1 MARRATKTAGKR
13 KTGKQK
19 TAKAKK
25 STAKR
30 KTSRK
35 TAVKRAKPRKTA
47 EMKAAEDTNRQALWH
62 TYRDLQNR
70 VNQALDK
77 LSYHFQTRA
86 APEILIQD
94 KQELLFLLGE
104 CNYMART
111 CEELE
116 LSGRKSR

>member
-1 MARRATKTAGKR
+1 MARRATKT
-13 KTGKQK
+13 TGKQK
-19 TAKAKK
+19 TKKKHK
-25 STAKR
+25 STAKT

-35 TAVKRAKPRKTA
+35 TAVKRTKPRKTA
-47 EMKAAEDTNRQALWH
+47 EMRAAEETNRKALWE

-116 LSGRKSR
+116 LNGRRHR